1 MFCIN
6 KKNDMFQM
14 RPSFLNKTKTKKR
27 SETVKNQ
34 FGLPGKGC
42 PIGTVPIRK
51 TTKDD
56 LINVKAVTD
65 ATELRV
71 SYSKLKL
78 LVS

>member
-1 MFCIN
+1 
-6 KKNDMFQM
+6 MFQM
-14 RPSFLNKTKTKKR
+14 RPSFLNITKTKKQSV

-42 PIGTVPIRK
+42 PIGTVPIRR